1 MFERIINVT
10 TSERFPFDIFYETK
24 GQILCFRKGK
34 KIFPEI
40 YSMISEMSIFIFA
53 VTRLLIVGARKF
65 FYYQKCLACCK
76 YLWHDI
82 GGSGLIWR
90 ASPVSTQTKC
100 LCMTLYYF
108 QPQPA
113 ATTTTREKTT
123 KLWLG
128 ITLPK
133 VYLTT
138 MVVGLPHP
146 KNVHT
151 TLEVKWKR
159 LSPCKKQSRQTAF
172 PHNFSST
179 NLPLNSFHCAP
190 KIQCLNLALLFFLT
204 SSVRQTLLSLS
215 AI

>member
-1 MFERIINVT
+1 MKVVNMFKIIINVT

-24 GQILCFRKGK
+24 GQILCLRKWKG
-34 KIFPEI
+34 ILLPEI
-40 YSMISEMSIFIFA
+40 YFMISE
-53 VTRLLIVGARKF
+53 IVGAQKF

-108 QPQPA
+108 QPQHA
-113 ATTTTREKTT
+113 ATTTRGNTT

-138 MVVGLPHP
+138 MVGLPHP

-190 KIQCLNLALLFFLT
+190 KIQCLNLALLFF
-204 SSVRQTLLSLS
+204 
-215 AI
+215 